1 MMDRRNH
8 PRANI
13 SVQLRIDAPG
23 FTTRGIAS
31 DISTRGCFV
40 EIIGGVTCHDLHDI
54 RLHFAIDTGFQVI
67 SRQISGKVVR
77 NEGNGLAI
85 CFVENDIIGQAVTH
99 ELMYYLQLSRGE
111 LLPAGGCMHDHTQ
124 STPQEHAA

>member
-8 PRANI
+8 PRTNI

-40 EIIGGVTCHDLHDI
+40 ELAEDVICRDLHDI

>member
-1 MMDRRNH
+1 MDRRNH

-13 SVQLRIDAPG
+13 SVHLRIDAPG
-23 FTTRGIAS
+23 FSTLGIAS

-40 EIIGGVTCHDLHDI
+40 ELEGVITRHDLHDV